1 MTEGKFM
8 PLSAYRKQPE
18 SEMIKRASEMYE
30 DMCRR
35 RTVREFS
42 SETVDRKIIEDCLRT
57 AGRAPSGANQQPWKF
72 IVVSD
77 TAIKQKIRKA
87 AEEVEREFYSK
98 KATGKW
104 RNALKDLKTGP
115 KKEFLET
122 APYLIAIF
130 AEQCSYSPSSEK
142 IKHYYV
148 KESVGI
154 ATGILI
160 TSLHN
165 AGLVSLTY
173 TPVNMTFLNEVLS
186 RPANEKP
193 FMILVAGYPSEN
205 ALIPDLQKKSLQDF
219 TEFL

>member
-1 MTEGKFM
+1 MTKEKFL
-8 PLSAYRKQPE
+8 PLTTYRKYPE
-18 SEMIKRASEMYE
+18 SEMAKRASEMYA
-30 DMCRR
+30 DMSRR

-42 SETVDRKIIEDCLRT
+42 SEPVDRRIIEDCLRT

-77 TAIKQKIRKA
+77 TTIKQKIRGA
-87 AEEVEREFYSK
+87 AEEIEREFYSRD
-98 KATGKW
+98 ATGKW
-104 RNALKDLKTGP
+104 RDALRHLKTGP
-115 KKEFLET
+115 QKEFLET
-122 APYLIAIF
+122 APYLIAIL
-130 AEQCSYSPSSEK
+130 AEQYSHSPNGEK

-160 TSLHN
+160 SALHN

-173 TPVNMTFLNEVLS
+173 TPVNMTFLNELLT
-186 RPANEKP
+186 RPSNEKP

-205 ALIPDLQKKSLQDF
+205 TLVPALQKKNLQDF
-219 TEFL
+219 TEFY